1 MGSKWN
7 FGEYFLIQIS
17 SATKL
22 KGHLMKNKRCRW
34 GLCIS
39 EKQGRTSLQAI
50 LANSASSQP
59 CPTTNTSIITNLKT
73 TTTNLTNITIP
84 LYYHHHPSHL
94 PFRLS
99 ANNYQ
104 RHRRQIL
111 TSNMCISIMHQNRST
126 GPKPW
131 FKKSK
136 WLWWLWSL
144 SHVSCHVPVQ
154 KGPQVQ
160 VALILW
166 TLQLFHANDD
176 FFKQKSFYLQDSNLW
191 QLLFPFAFPRNG
203 MCLWHKQQIKT
214 WDKNFINNSKS
225 SQL

>member
-1 MGSKWN
+1 MDLSCSKSSLRYSSAVLFLHRTSSNNPNIANNRTGQIFELDWNINFYFTNFSTKWFFFILLKWTLFDSTKFTGYPKWVIHRRMGRSQRVANKISGN
-7 FGEYFLIQIS
+7 IFVIQIS

-104 RHRRQIL
+104 RHQCQIL
-111 TSNMCISIMHQNRST
+111 TLNMYMSRL
-126 GPKPW
+126 PK
-131 FKKSK
+131 
-136 WLWWLWSL
+136 
-144 SHVSCHVPVQ
+144 
-154 KGPQVQ
+154 
-160 VALILW
+160 IL
-166 TLQLFHANDD
+166 
-176 FFKQKSFYLQDSNLW
+176 
-191 QLLFPFAFPRNG
+191 
-203 MCLWHKQQIKT
+203 
-214 WDKNFINNSKS
+214 NN
-225 SQL
+225 